1 MTHRVLHG
9 ILARYRS
16 LFLTLWF
23 FSVFFNLLALT
34 IPLYML
40 AVFSNVLTSR
50 SQETLMLLTV
60 AATLALVIQGTL
72 DFIRSRLLIRVGV
85 ALDTELT
92 PHVLEAIIRHAA
104 GTPQRN
110 AQRLRDTAK
119 LRSFLTGSSIF
130 ALFDTPFAPVY
141 VLVIYLMHP
150 MLGHVALAG
159 CLVLVGIAV
168 ANEMLTRAPIEDA
181 LQNNRRAQARV
192 EEFVRNADAI
202 EAMGMVPAALR
213 QWQHSNNEALASL
226 TRGSDSAS
234 LMRSVAKFVRLM
246 LQVAV
251 YAVGAYLYL
260 GNEIMVGAII
270 AASILMSRA
279 LAPLELMITAW
290 KGMVEAWDAYQRV
303 DEVLAP
309 HHLQS
314 YRDRMPM
321 PAPTGRLLLDR
332 VVVSA
337 PGSERLTL
345 KGVSFNLDAGEFLG
359 IIGPSGAGKST
370 LAKTIVGIVRP
381 RSGSARLDG
390 VDLGSWHSDDLG
402 AHVGYLPQDVQLFSG
417 TVRDNIARFDANA
430 DAAAVV
436 QVAELVGLHEAILQL
451 PNGYD
456 TDIGDAGALLSAG
469 QRQHLG
475 LARALYGDP
484 RLLVL
489 DEPNSNLDS
498 VSEEALLKTMDEAK
512 KRGITLVVITHRP
525 SILRAADKLLMLR
538 NGAVELFGPRA
549 QVMRKLAPGA
559 TTHKES
565 EPATQPKLQVIQ
577 GEG

>member
-16 LFLTLWF
+16 SFLTLWF
-23 FSVFFNLLALT
+23 FSVFFNLLVLT

-50 SQETLMLLTV
+50 SQETLLLLTM

-85 ALDTELT
+85 TLDTELT
-92 PHVLEAIIRHAA
+92 PQVLEAIIRHAA

-110 AQRLRDTAK
+110 AQRLRDAVK

-130 ALFDTPFAPVY
+130 ALFDTPFAPFY

-150 MLGHVALAG
+150 VLGHVALAG
-159 CLVLVGIAV
+159 CLVLVVIAV
-168 ANEMLTRAPIEDA
+168 VNEMRTRAPIEDA
-181 LQNNRRAQARV
+181 MQHNRRAQARV

-202 EAMGMVPAALR
+202 EAMGMVPAALA
-213 QWQHSNNEALASL
+213 QWQRDNNDALAAL

-234 LMRSVAKFVRLM
+234 LMRAVAKFVRLM

-260 GNEIMVGAII
+260 NNEIMVGAIV

-290 KGMVEAWDAYQRV
+290 KGMVEAWDSYHRV
-303 DEVLAP
+303 GEVLAP
-309 HHLQS
+309 ERLQS

-321 PAPTGRLLLDR
+321 PAPSGRLQLDR
-332 VVVSA
+332 VVVAA

-345 KGVSFNLDAGEFLG
+345 KGVSFSLEPGEFLG

-370 LAKTIVGIVRP
+370 LAKTVVGIIRP
-381 RSGSARLDG
+381 KSGSARLDG
-390 VDLGSWHSDDLG
+390 VDLASWHSDDLG

-417 TVRDNIARFDANA
+417 TVRDNIARLGSSVDST
-430 DAAAVV
+430 AVLEA
-436 QVAELVGLHEAILQL
+436 AELVGLHESILQL
-451 PNGYD
+451 PHGYD
-456 TDIGDAGALLSAG
+456 SDIGEAGALLSAG

-475 LARALYGDP
+475 LARALYGKP

-498 VSEEALLKTMDEAK
+498 VSEDALLKTMDEAK

-559 TTHKES
+559 TAHKES
-565 EPATQPKLQVIQ
+565 EPVTQPKLQVIQ